1 MLTLYHSPLSRSARV
16 RWLLEELGLEHRVVT
31 MDMRGGDGQKP
42 EYLAK
47 NPVGTFPTIEDDG
60 TVMFES
66 GAIVEWL
73 IEQHAP
79 GKLAPAPGASDR
91 ARYLQWLHWGE
102 ATLLPP
108 LSDLAQHSFIRPEA
122 ERIPA
127 MVPDAVRRL
136 KVRLAALEK
145 ELAGRD
151 HLLGPRFSGA
161 DVMVGYGL
169 QLAKLLGQLGPDLPR
184 CAVYLER
191 LSARPAFQK
200 AFAG

>member
-1 MLTLYHSPLSRSARV
+1 MITLYHAPLSRSARI
-16 RWLLEELGLEHRVVT
+16 RWLLDELGLEHRVVT
-31 MDMRGGDGQKP
+31 MNLRGGDGQKP

-47 NPVGTFPTIEDDG
+47 NPLGTFPTIEIDG
-60 TVMFES
+60 VVMFES

-73 IEQHAP
+73 IERHAA
-79 GKLAPAPGASDR
+79 GRLAPAPGAPDR

-108 LSDLAQHSFIRPEA
+108 LSDLAQHSFVRPEA

-127 MVPDAVRRL
+127 VVPDAVRRL
-136 KVRLAALEK
+136 RPRLGALEK
-145 ELAGRD
+145 ELTGRD
-151 HLLGPRFSGA
+151 YLLGAAFSGA

-169 QLAKLLGQLGPDLPR
+169 QLAKLLGQLGPDFPR
-184 CAVYLER
+184 CAAYLER